1 MTPAYRKGNPLL
13 ASNLSYLTVVL
24 ASLFGILLWHEHL
37 APRSWTGIV
46 LLVLSG
52 MLSAQ
57 HVPGKTSRRILTIYL
72 KRLHCRREAVP

>member
-37 APRSWTGIV
+37 APRSWTGVV

-57 HVPGKTSRRILTIYL
+57 HV
-72 KRLHCRREAVP
+72 RREYKPQNFDNLSQAPTL